1 MSKNN
6 TAVESVPDLCALINN
21 EVKRDLL
28 NVNDF
33 VYGACTKLNSEPDE
47 VLDELMTEFCYLYN
61 RSDLPQSI
69 DFDAIHVDC
78 DNEAMV
84 LVSVAEAKRTY

>member
-1 MSKNN
+1 MQ
-6 TAVESVPDLCALINN
+6 
-21 EVKRDLL
+21 
-28 NVNDF
+28 
-33 VYGACTKLNSEPDE
+33 

-84 LVSVAEAKRTY
+84 LVSVAEAKKI